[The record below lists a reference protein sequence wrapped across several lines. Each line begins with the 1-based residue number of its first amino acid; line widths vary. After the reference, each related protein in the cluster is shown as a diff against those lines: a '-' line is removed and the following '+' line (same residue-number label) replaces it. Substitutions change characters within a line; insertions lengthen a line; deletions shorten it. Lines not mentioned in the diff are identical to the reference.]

1 MFVGNHRHSI
11 DNKGRVAIPAKMR
24 KFLRDDAKQSFMVIR
39 GVNKCI
45 DLFPLDVWIKITE
58 DIKALGF
65 YNEENNEFLRQYLGE
80 ATLETMDAQSRIPI
94 PKVLLDH
101 AGINKEVVIAGMM
114 DKIEIWSAEEYD
126 RRKSQS
132 TESFAEVAQKV
143 MNRKPEN

>member
-11 DNKGRVAIPAKMR
+11 DNKGRVAIPSKMR
-24 KFLRDDAKQSFMVIR
+24 KFLSPDAQQSFMVIR
-39 GVNKCI
+39 GINKCI
-45 DLFPLDVWIKITE
+45 DLFPMNVWQKITE
-58 DIKALGF
+58 DIKALGH
-65 YNEENNEFLRQYLGE
+65 YNEEDNDFLRQYLSN

-126 RRKSQS
+126 RKMNQS
-132 TESFAEVAQKV
+132 TDSFAEVAQKV
-143 MNRKPEN
+143 MNKKPD